1 MSSSNVSNVSAT
13 VIAINEATMVYSR
26 CWLFMMVALGMIGH
40 SLSIY
45 VFSRRT
51 LRKNPC
57 AKYFLASTVVGCCIV
72 YGNLPLR
79 TLQMGYQ
86 IDVFVYSLPVCKLLS
101 FLTACTRVLP
111 AWFIALACADRFL
124 QSSSS
129 ATLRGWSS
137 LRVTRLAIP
146 FTTLLIGL
154 MHIHILVYNTIVQSP
169 LSCVGQSSTYQTFY
183 SFFNLIIWALVP
195 SLGMLIFGL
204 LTIHQYRQG
213 KKRVAP
219 TNTQNVRQKISRST
233 DRQLIQMMLVQ
244 SLVFGLTTSAAS
256 FSFLGSLSDVNSIT
270 DPIGAARKNLIKDVT
285 FSIELKDRELV
296 QEYFVFD
303 SNRIPMKWIH
313 TSNWSGGYLN
323 EEHMPFVPLPPSFT
337 PDRSNSIRKNQVQF
351 QGHSEI
357 HRLLSENGKNKIE
370 GFGYGLKN
378 GILAI
383 SFDEDKETFYPGDGE
398 LWEDNIVP
406 RDVTDIFVNE
416 APLAMDGVLVL
427 YI

>member
-13 VIAINEATMVYSR
+13 VSAINEATMVYSR

-51 LRKNPC
+51 LRKIPC

-111 AWFIALACADRFL
+111 AWFITLACADRFL

-146 FTTLLIGL
+146 STTLLIGL

-169 LSCVGQSSTYQTFY
+169 LSCV
-183 SFFNLIIWALVP
+183 
-195 SLGMLIFGL
+195 GMLIFGL

-270 DPIGAARKNLIKDVT
+270 DPIGAARKNLIKDVLFQFGFFGPCT
-285 FSIELKDRELV
+285 SFYLFTLSSKLFRRELWKL
-296 QEYFVFD
+296 F
-303 SNRIPMKWIH
+303 NRRRF
-313 TSNWSGGYLN
+313 S
-323 EEHMPFVPLPPSFT
+323 
-337 PDRSNSIRKNQVQF
+337 PDATTTNAYTMTERN
-351 QGHSEI
+351 
-357 HRLLSENGKNKIE
+357 
-370 GFGYGLKN
+370 
-378 GILAI
+378 
-383 SFDEDKETFYPGDGE
+383 
-398 LWEDNIVP
+398 
-406 RDVTDIFVNE
+406 
-416 APLAMDGVLVL
+416 
-427 YI
+427 

>member
-13 VIAINEATMVYSR
+13 VSAINEATMVYSR

-40 SLSIY
+40 SMSIY

-256 FSFLGSLSDVNSIT
+256 FSFLGSLSDANSIT
-270 DPIGAARKNLIKDVT
+270 DPIGAARKNLIKDV
-285 FSIELKDRELV
+285 L
-296 QEYFVFD
+296 
-303 SNRIPMKWIH
+303 
-313 TSNWSGGYLN
+313 
-323 EEHMPFVPLPPSFT
+323 
-337 PDRSNSIRKNQVQF
+337 F
-351 QGHSEI
+351 QGPIGQNYEEMKSKVIRNISSYTRSEVEERVLRRDLKLAAI
-357 HRLLSENGKNKIE
+357 KSLKSNKNTIICKVDKGTYMKKAEVILKGVHFQELNSDKFHIERDEELNKHILSLYNSKVTDSK
-370 GFGYGLKN
+370 LRHQ
-378 GILAI
+378 LT
-383 SFDEDKETFYPGDGE
+383 STFYQ
-398 LWEDNIVP
+398 
-406 RDVTDIFVNE
+406 
-416 APLAMDGVLVL
+416 
-427 YI
+427 